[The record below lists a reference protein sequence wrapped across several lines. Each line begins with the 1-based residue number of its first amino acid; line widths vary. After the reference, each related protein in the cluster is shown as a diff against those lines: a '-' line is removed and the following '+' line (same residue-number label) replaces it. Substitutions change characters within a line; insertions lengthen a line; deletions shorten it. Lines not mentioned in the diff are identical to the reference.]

1 MAEKIYYNKKN
12 FRPISGSFLKISFLK
27 VICFSRIITA
37 GSRPVFIRINIFQ
50 RSEFKKKKLT
60 DIGLL
65 VFPGIKGIGIFQWIW
80 IGD

>member
-1 MAEKIYYNKKN
+1 
-12 FRPISGSFLKISFLK
+12 
-27 VICFSRIITA
+27 
-37 GSRPVFIRINIFQ
+37 
-50 RSEFKKKKLT
+50 LT